1 LNSQISDLPEDQLP
15 GLDIAMLYLASTYD
29 ERNVLFGS
37 QARPPRSAGEKFQGE
52 QDTSAAHKEQIAASD
67 VRSPSQIF
75 TSESGAL
82 AF

>member
-37 QARPPRSAGEKFQGE
+37 AFSLTKGVSQSAFGP
-52 QDTSAAHKEQIAASD
+52 IRAASD
-67 VRSPSQIF
+67 DLQNQHP
-75 TSESGAL
+75 L
-82 AF
+82 AEQRFVSRRTLRQ